1 MEGTCVNAWCSRPA
15 HYSDGRCKPCRRRE
29 VWGPLHAEDERE
41 KGRQRRAEQRAL
53 DRRLRATQPQF
64 FEPPEAA

>member
-1 MEGTCVNAWCSRPA
+1 MTGTCVNDWCSRPA
-15 HYSDGRCKPCRRRE
+15 HYVDGRCKACRSRE
-29 VWGPLHAEDERE
+29 VWYPAHAEAERE

-53 DRRLRATQPQF
+53 DRRLRAARPKF